1 MISVQRNLN
10 NAIALRPEGLIPPG
24 YLHNHSSG
32 HARAG
37 GYEGQTPILSLAGH
51 PSMMHLTP
59 GHIL

>member
-1 MISVQRNLN
+1 ML
-10 NAIALRPEGLIPPG
+10 LLYRPEGLIPSG
-24 YLHNHSSG
+24 YLHNRSSG